1 MTLILGLISFPQI
14 LYGIPIGKFGWLKRN
29 DETIE
34 NKNEITDENNTDKED
49 GTITKLH
56 EKHLQNIRMKLEDWV
71 EKTGFLREDITLNN
85 LSSEIEIPLYHLT
98 YYFNQVNDEKFIDW
112 RNNLRVDY
120 AINLMK
126 NELGIKKT
134 LEAIGNESGFR
145 SYSVFRQ
152 AFKRRTGT
160 VPKEF
165 I

>member
-1 MTLILGLISFPQI
+1 MPQNATFLSFY
-14 LYGIPIGKFGWLKRN
+14 LVDN
-29 DETIE
+29 
-34 NKNEITDENNTDKED
+34 
-49 GTITKLH
+49 H
-56 EKHLQNIRMKLEDWV
+56 
-71 EKTGFLREDITLNN
+71 
-85 LSSEIEIPLYHLT
+85 LSSNSETLVN

-120 AINLMK
+120 AINLIK